1 MARGGTAAVRTLVA
15 DLGFNFSSSFSTA
28 GESCR
33 GSVEL
38 LIIMAVSCETGMR
51 EEGGDDKN
59 IDSQRYTTLGKAKSQ
74 FDKNGK
80 ILNKF
85 V

>member
-1 MARGGTAAVRTLVA
+1 MIVTQHFLA
-15 DLGFNFSSSFSTA
+15 FSTA

-74 FDKNGK
+74 FDRNGK